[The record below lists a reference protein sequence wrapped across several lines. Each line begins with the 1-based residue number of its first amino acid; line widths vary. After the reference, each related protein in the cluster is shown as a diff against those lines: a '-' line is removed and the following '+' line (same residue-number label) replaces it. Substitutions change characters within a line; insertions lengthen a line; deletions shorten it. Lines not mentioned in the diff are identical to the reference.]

1 VGVSVDHTRDN
12 HLCLILLSVGGGVD
26 QRPYLLDESIA
37 HEDLTI
43 RDNTIRNGVDLT
55 SSDKDGLG
63 LSGYRNVDHG
73 GYEYPN

>member
-1 VGVSVDHTRDN
+1 
-12 HLCLILLSVGGGVD
+12 
-26 QRPYLLDESIA
+26 
-37 HEDLTI
+37 
-43 RDNTIRNGVDLT
+43 VDLT